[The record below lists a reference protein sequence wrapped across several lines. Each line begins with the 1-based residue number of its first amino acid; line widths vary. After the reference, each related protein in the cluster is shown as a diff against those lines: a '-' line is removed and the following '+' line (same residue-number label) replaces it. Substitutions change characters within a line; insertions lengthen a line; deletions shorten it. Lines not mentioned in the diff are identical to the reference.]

1 MKEKRGIHADLMPM
15 KVCFLGLW
23 MLVILAGCN
32 LGAPA
37 APTPIPAAT
46 VQTIIVTPTPL
57 PISATALPSATPTL
71 TNPATAT
78 LTASPTLTPTASL
91 TPTVTLTPSITPFPA
106 PGFVFDRWEQI
117 ELPPLLQGGT
127 TLPIVVFTNSN
138 DRQTI
143 SNLATAQ
150 PENTDMTVFVAQPE
164 FPETRYALLELTAAT
179 GKRIFPAAAGTAIA
193 YFSEAP
199 GGQGLYILNLD
210 NGLSGRVAA
219 ISSLVQRGLYSPPQ
233 WSPDGEKLA
242 LALATGYDMDIFL
255 YDRGGAGRTNVTN
268 SGAYDFFP
276 AWSPDGRYL
285 AFVSDRAT
293 CPSWLPGDANACDAR
308 TDIPPVGGQV
318 YLLDVE
324 TGFVQQVADEFVTE
338 PPRWI
343 NNATLVFAA
352 GDQTDLLNPTR
363 TLWLA
368 SVPGGTPR
376 QLLLNNDAAALY
388 LSDVWSP
395 DGTAVVFQYNTAA
408 TSEVVMMSTNGQ
420 VLRRRGAELL
430 FPRFG
435 MAAAWSPRGNR
446 IAIGGTGGD
455 CPYGTR
461 IADTTFD
468 FTATGNPPPSMCEP
482 IFSPNGAALAFT
494 GINSQRDRTNPDG
507 RVDVYAADANGF
519 NVKNLSIDLRGSMA
533 LMGWLG
539 GG

>member
-1 MKEKRGIHADLMPM
+1 MKLRFFCLW
-15 KVCFLGLW
+15 GL
-23 MLVILAGCN
+23 LFLAGCN

-37 APTPIPAAT
+37 EPTPIPVVT

-57 PISATALPSATPTL
+57 PIRETATPTQMPTL
-71 TNPATAT
+71 ANTETAT
-78 LTASPTLTPTASL
+78 ITASPTFTPTASL
-91 TPTVTLTPSITPFPA
+91 TPTVTQTPSITPFPA
-106 PGFVFDRWEQI
+106 PGFLFDRWEQI
-117 ELPPLLQGGT
+117 ELPTLLQDGT
-127 TLPIVVFTNSN
+127 TIPLVVFTNSN

-143 SNLATAQ
+143 TNLATAQ
-150 PENTDMTVFVAQPE
+150 PENTAMTVFVVQPE
-164 FPETRYALLELTAAT
+164 FPEARYALLELTAAT

-199 GGQGLYILNLD
+199 GAQGLYILNLA

-233 WSPDGEKLA
+233 WSPDGETLA
-242 LALATGYDMDIFL
+242 LTLATSYDMDIFL
-255 YDRGGAGRTNVTN
+255 YDRGGAGRTNLTN

-293 CPSWLPGDANACDAR
+293 CPSWIPGDANACDAL
-308 TDIPPVGGQV
+308 TDTPPVGGQV

-324 TGFVQQVADEFVTE
+324 TGFVQQVSDQFVTE
-338 PPRWI
+338 PPHWI
-343 NNATLVFAA
+343 NNATLAFAA
-352 GDQTDLLNPTR
+352 GNQADLLNPTR

-376 QLLLNNDAAALY
+376 QLLLNNDASALY

-395 DGTAVVFQYNTAA
+395 DGTAVLFQYNTPS
-408 TSEVVMMSTNGQ
+408 TSEIVLMSTNGQ
-420 VLRRRGAELL
+420 ILRRRGDDLL

-461 IADTTFD
+461 VVDTTFD

-482 IFSPNGAALAFT
+482 LFAPNGNALAFT
-494 GINSQRDRTNPDG
+494 GVNSQRDRTNPDG

-533 LMGWLG
+533 FIGWLG